1 MEVILLETIA
11 NLGDIGDTVAVKPG
25 YARNYLLPA
34 KKALRA
40 TPEALVMVERQR
52 QKLLEE
58 AKERLDVAKA
68 RADAAV
74 KELTFERTVIDA
86 EGRLFGSVTAS
97 DVVTAAAVAGTELLR
112 SEIVLRE
119 GTIKEIGDYTAVVTL
134 NPEVVYDM
142 SIHVIAD
149 NPEVMESQDD
159 ANAESAEP
167 EQEPEQ
173 EQEQVQADDGAEA
186 PPEEQ
191 EEPGGSEPEGEEDEE
206 QAGE

>member
-142 SIHVIAD
+142 SIHVVAD

-159 ANAESAEP
+159 ANAESAE
-167 EQEPEQ
+167 Q
-173 EQEQVQADDGAEA
+173 EQEQADDGAEA

-191 EEPGGSEPEGEEDEE
+191 EEPGGSETEGEGDEE